1 MIGND
6 RSSSEIVTSVRA
18 IAQPDAKIRRV
29 LIVGAGTMGSGIAQ
43 VVAEAGLDAILS
55 DADPMALDR
64 GWNAISR
71 RWQQAIERGQ
81 RSEEDVASFA
91 AHLRAGKR
99 DDAIEVDLVLEAILE
114 DIETKSRLF
123 QDLSA
128 VARPET
134 LFASNTSS
142 LSITA
147 LGQRSGRPDRFV
159 GLHFFNPVPRLPLVE
174 VVRGLDTATE
184 TIQTAFEFAQEL
196 GKTPVIV
203 NDAPGFVANRV
214 LLPMIN
220 EAIFALQDGV
230 ADRET
235 IDTVMRLGASHPMG
249 PLALADLI
257 GLDVCLA
264 IMETLQHEFGDDK
277 YRPAP
282 LLRRMVAAGKLGRK
296 SGEGFYSY

>member
-1 MIGND
+1 MTQRDGGVDDKSIA
-6 RSSSEIVTSVRA
+6 SSVDGLSE
-18 IAQPDAKIRRV
+18 PKIERV
-29 LIVGAGTMGSGIAQ
+29 LIVGSGTMGSGIAQ
-43 VVAEAGLDAILS
+43 VVAESGFVALLA
-55 DADPMALDR
+55 DADSAALDR
-64 GWNAISR
+64 GLTGIAR
-71 RWQQAIERGQ
+71 RWQQATERGQ
-81 RSEEDVASFA
+81 RSAADVASYA
-91 AHLRAGKR
+91 ANLRPGSLA
-99 DDAIEVDLVLEAILE
+99 EVAEADLVIEAIVE
-114 DIETKSRLF
+114 DIEVKSRMF
-123 QDLSA
+123 QEPA
-128 VARPET
+128 VLAPPQSI
-134 LFASNTSS
+134 FASNTSS

-174 VVRGLDTATE
+174 VVRGLDTSDE
-184 TIQTAFEFAQEL
+184 TVQSAYAFAGEL

-220 EAIFALQDGV
+220 EAIFTLQDGV
-230 ADRET
+230 SDRES
-235 IDTVMRLGASHPMG
+235 IDTVMRLGAAHPMG

-264 IMETLQHEFGDDK
+264 IMETLQRDFGDDK

-296 SGEGFYSY
+296 TGEGFYLY